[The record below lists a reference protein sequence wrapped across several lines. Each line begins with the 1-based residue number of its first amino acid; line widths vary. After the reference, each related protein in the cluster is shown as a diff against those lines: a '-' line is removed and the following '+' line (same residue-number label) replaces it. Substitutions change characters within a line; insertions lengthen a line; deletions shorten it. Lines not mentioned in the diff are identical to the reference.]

1 MAEYL
6 FHRGWD
12 IFHYRN
18 DGDYRILSAA
28 LYYYL
33 YTDRARSTSLAGRV
47 IRAYIFVYRHFQDER
62 VRPEA
67 ERGRVPD
74 RWWGAEEALFFGGRP
89 ISLPSLASPP
99 VVNRVKVVGN
109 NKIRI
114 VFNLPVEKSSVEEE
128 NNYQLTTGTISE
140 AKAIPYDSEI
150 PWLYEVELTTS
161 PLSSGGH
168 KLILSNIKDGIK
180 GEKTI
185 PNGSEIQFTY
195 GERGGIE
202 KAKQEVEGK
211 RLTYPNPFNPECYI
225 PVNIKCQM
233 QNAKCKIY
241 NILGQLVREIECSG
255 VQEFKGA
262 RVYWDGR
269 DSRGLEVPAGVYFYE
284 IAGEEVKRI
293 VVLR

>member
-1 MAEYL
+1 
-6 FHRGWD
+6 
-12 IFHYRN
+12 
-18 DGDYRILSAA
+18 
-28 LYYYL
+28 
-33 YTDRARSTSLAGRV
+33 
-47 IRAYIFVYRHFQDER
+47 
-62 VRPEA
+62 
-67 ERGRVPD
+67 
-74 RWWGAEEALFFGGRP
+74 
-89 ISLPSLASPP
+89 
-99 VVNRVKVVGN
+99 VVGN

-233 QNAKCKIY
+233 QNVKCKIY